1 MSVVRNRVV
10 VAVVVVL
17 VLGGAAARA
26 QSPDEQHR
34 YGLRIDVPSGWHVR
48 IARGVVEASTAPL
61 PPEGRWV
68 AGRLSRSLRPRDID
82 FVLFEDAPT
91 PGQPFSRSIYRPG
104 YPRPIL
110 QSEFGPPP
118 FGGSNP
124 GSHRFARRNFTVNGR
139 FFDLFVEGG
148 SRAATTA
155 AVASLN
161 ILVASLQVSRGD
173 FYPGHV
179 PGAVFNPAPGWQ
191 SVGGHSVALAPETS
205 TTTIASTVPY
215 ADALNDFPP
224 QRTLKT
230 LPQNGVIVFVQ
241 LIASNRD
248 PPLVKGYAGSA
259 VRVTGCG
266 GFEGVPPTISVCHL
280 AGLRNGQYVL
290 DGYIVYGRA
299 HPRPAMAARANAEL
313 QRLVLPNWPRWN

>member
-1 MSVVRNRVV
+1 MPIVGKLVV
-10 VAVVVVL
+10 VAVVPL
-17 VLGGAAARA
+17 LALGGTAATA
-26 QSPDEQHR
+26 QSPDELNG
-34 YGLRIDVPSGWHVR
+34 YGLRIAVPSGWHVR

-68 AGRLSRSLRPRDID
+68 ARRLSRSLRPRDID
-82 FVLFEDAPT
+82 FLLFEDAPT

-104 YPRPIL
+104 YPHPIL
-110 QSEFGPPP
+110 PSEFGPPP

-124 GSHRFARRNFTVNGR
+124 GNHRFARRNFTINGR

-155 AVASLN
+155 AIASLN
-161 ILVASLQVSRGD
+161 TLVASLRVSRGD

-179 PGAVFNPAPGWQ
+179 PGAVFSPAPGWR

-230 LPQNGVIVFVQ
+230 LPRNGIVVFVQ

-248 PPLVKGYAGSA
+248 PPLAKGSA
-259 VRVTGCG
+259 GDRIRVTGCG
-266 GFEGVPPTISVCHL
+266 GFEGVPPTTSVCHL
-280 AGLRNGQYVL
+280 SGLRNGQYVI
-290 DGYIVYGRA
+290 DGFVVYGRA
-299 HPRPAMAARANAEL
+299 HPSAAMTARANAEL
-313 QRLVLPNWPRWN
+313 QRLVLPTWPRWN

>member
-1 MSVVRNRVV
+1 MPVMQKRVV
-10 VAVVVVL
+10 VALVLTL

-26 QSPDEQHR
+26 QSLDERHN
-34 YGLRIDVPSGWHVR
+34 YGLRIFVPSGWHVR
-48 IARGVVEASTAPL
+48 IVRGVVEASTAPL

-110 QSEFGPPP
+110 QSEFGPPA
-118 FGGSNP
+118 FGGSNL
-124 GSHRFARRNFTVNGR
+124 GNHRFARRNFTVNGR

-155 AVASLN
+155 AVGSLN
-161 ILVASLQVSRGD
+161 VLVASLQVSRGD
-173 FYPGHV
+173 FYSGRV
-179 PGAVFNPAPGWQ
+179 PGAVFRPAPGWQ

-205 TTTIASTVPY
+205 TTTIASTVAY

-224 QRTLKT
+224 QRTLKI

-248 PPLVKGYAGSA
+248 PPLVKGGAGSA
-259 VRVTGCG
+259 IRVMGCG

-280 AGLRNGQYVL
+280 AGIRNGQYVI

-299 HPRPAMAARANAEL
+299 HPSPAMAARANAEL
-313 QRLVLPNWPRWN
+313 QRLVLPKWPEWN